1 MNNNDIQEMIG
12 AMVDVVEDWLEDKG
26 VDIDNP
32 EKNELEEGTE
42 AIIYGSDYDRLANA
56 FKDVLS
62 RNGLLAAEKKYAPE
76 YT

>member
-32 EKNELEEGTE
+32 EKNAIEEGRE
-42 AIIYGSDYDRLANA
+42 AII
-56 FKDVLS
+56 
-62 RNGLLAAEKKYAPE
+62 
-76 YT
+76 